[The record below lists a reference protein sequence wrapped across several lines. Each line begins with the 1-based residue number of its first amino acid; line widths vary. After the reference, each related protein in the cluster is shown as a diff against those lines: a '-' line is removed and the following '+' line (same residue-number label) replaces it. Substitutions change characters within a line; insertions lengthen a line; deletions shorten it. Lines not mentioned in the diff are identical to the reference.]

1 MKTLTLNHKR
11 ILFGMLVVTLGFS
24 KSWLLGA
31 SEVTRV
37 DLASETAASGPVAP
51 PTRVR
56 TSATSSS
63 QRIKRQVEVN
73 GKDYI
78 IDVTLTKK
86 QMEVMDVVDGN
97 VTTKFDTVTVA
108 TFSDNGCTTCISS
121 MQLTNITDVADL
133 SSQLD
138 NHIKK
143 EKEAQLKKEKEKKKL
158 DEAVANCEKAVDS
171 DGEVIDLLD
180 DKNSKKYWSCK
191 ATKVKEDNDDRTER
205 RQAFHTEIVDE
216 LQQRLLEAS
225 PEEYAGI
232 LADIKEIKRT
242 VGYDSALRSEL
253 TFLEKGAN
261 AMVSL
266 PGLGAQLAQLKNQYA
281 RNPNDPSL
289 YAIDQNCAALG
300 KRLNKR
306 MTKIDCAMNNIDQI
320 SWDFNPQKVPNLQS
334 SSSAYA
340 TMTDWHNII
349 APRTME
355 TIKNPDQVARGFFNS
370 ALSDSSIMPN
380 TSSTFDNQANGNS
393 TGNNQNNGQNSNNS
407 YGNDGTRSQRVPT
420 GMQYVPQYLNTNQQG
435 NFNNQQG
442 NNNNSRYS
450 SNVYPPQ
457 QNYNQQNYGNQYN
470 QSYNNNTYSSYPSQN
485 QYAPGYNR
493 GGIPQAGRYR

>member
-253 TFLEKGAN
+253 TFLEKGAETM
-261 AMVSL
+261 ASL
-266 PGLGAQLAQLKNQYA
+266 PGLAGQLSSLRMQLSK
-281 RNPNDPSL
+281 NPNNKVL
-289 YAIDQNCAALG
+289 QQQVWAKMNEIDAA
-300 KRLNKR
+300 
-306 MTKIDCAMNNIDQI
+306 A
-320 SWDFNPQKVPNLQS
+320 WYFNPRRVPNLQS

-340 TMTDWHNII
+340 TMTDWQSII
-349 APRTME
+349 SPRVVE
-355 TIKNPDQVARGFFNS
+355 TLKNPDQVARGFFNS
-370 ALSDSSIMPN
+370 ALRDSSIMPGAG
-380 TSSTFDNQANGNS
+380 TFDNQANGNS

-407 YGNDGTRSQRVPT
+407 FDNVGTRSQRVQT
-420 GMQYVPQYLNTNQQG
+420 GSLYIPIWDTKNQQYNNQQG